1 MPDQNRA
8 RFRGYAGPNYTQVPD
23 ELFDEQLPDLSGA
36 ELKVLLYIMRR
47 TFGFKRESDNISIS
61 QMLNGLCSRSGRQ
74 LDRGVGLSKK
84 TLLLA
89 IRSLEEQDIIMTERR
104 RSVEKGDEP
113 TTYRLNVL
121 AADAH
126 DKPTEM
132 TGGQSHHEDREES
145 TPPVGEKLH
154 HGGDDAITR
163 SVGGK
168 VRHGGDVK
176 TTLPVGEKLHQG
188 GGGETTP
195 PPWGRNYPTQ
205 YKERER
211 EKEKELSNFRKAP
224 PDSFDIEETPANGT
238 EGSQIQTILA
248 DAGESDRGRG
258 VSRTTKNATNNG
270 KSPEAAFMESEAR
283 QQLLTF
289 VQDFG
294 REFNDAASL
303 RSSTSR
309 MANLYHNAHIP
320 MNAFIAHLYAARAIT
335 QERTGAIRATAR
347 APDAESRKNK
357 MGYFFSVLEDR
368 LGLGEPPDD
377 ADDAGTMSDGAA
389 SFAATGTIRSP
400 RTRLVK

>member
-121 AADAH
+121 AADTH

-132 TGGQSHHEDREES
+132 TGGQGHHEDREES
-145 TPPVGEKLH
+145 TPPVEEK
-154 HGGDDAITR
+154 I
-163 SVGGK
+163 
-168 VRHGGDVK
+168 RHGGDVK
-176 TTLPVGEKLHQG
+176 TTLPVGGKLHQG

-195 PPWGRNYPTQ
+195 PPWRRNYPTQ

-211 EKEKELSNFRKAP
+211 EEEKESSNFRKAA
-224 PDSFDIEETPANGT
+224 PDSFDIQETPENGT
-238 EGSQIQTILA
+238 ERDQDRTILA
-248 DAGESDRGRG
+248 DAGESNRGRG
-258 VSRTTKNATNNG
+258 VPRTTKNAVNNG
-270 KSPEAAFMESEAR
+270 KSPEETFTESEAR
-283 QQLLTF
+283 QQLLAF

-320 MNAFIAHLYAARAIT
+320 MDDFIAHLYAARATT
-335 QERTGAIRATAR
+335 QERTGAIRATAS

-357 MGYFFSVLEDR
+357 MGYFFSVLEGQ

-377 ADDAGTMSDGAA
+377 ADDAGPMSDGAA

-400 RTRLVK
+400 HTRLVKGSR

>member
-61 QMLNGLCSRSGRQ
+61 QMLNGLSTRSGRQ

-89 IRSLEEQDIIMTERR
+89 IRSLEEQGIIMTERR

-126 DKPTEM
+126 DEPTEM
-132 TGGQSHHEDREES
+132 TGDQSHHEDREES
-145 TPPVGEKLH
+145 TPP
-154 HGGDDAITR
+154 
-163 SVGGK
+163 VGGK

-176 TTLPVGEKLHQG
+176 TTLPVGEKLHHG

-195 PPWGRNYPTQ
+195 PPWRRNYPTQ
-205 YKERER
+205 YKEREKER
-211 EKEKELSNFRKAP
+211 EKEPSNFRKAP
-224 PDSFDIEETPANGT
+224 PDYFNIEETPVSAT
-238 EGSQIQTILA
+238 ERDQDLTIRA
-248 DAGESDRGRG
+248 DVGEAEQ
-258 VSRTTKNATNNG
+258 SRNVLRVTNNSANNG
-270 KSPEAAFMESEAR
+270 KSPDAMFAESEAR
-283 QQLLTF
+283 QQLLAF

-309 MANLYHNAHIP
+309 MANLYHDAHIP
-320 MNAFIAHLYAARAIT
+320 MDEFIAHLYAARATT
-335 QERTGAIRATAR
+335 QERTGAIRATAG
-347 APDAESRKNK
+347 APDAEWRKNK
-357 MGYFFSVLEDR
+357 MGYFFSVLESR
-368 LGLGEPPDD
+368 IGLREQPEGEDFVSNN
-377 ADDAGTMSDGAA
+377 ATSNVLAGTQHGQP
-389 SFAATGTIRSP
+389 GRGQ
-400 RTRLVK
+400 

>member
-1 MPDQNRA
+1 MPDQDRA

-61 QMLNGLCSRSGRQ
+61 QMLNGLRARNGRQ

-121 AADAH
+121 PPDTH
-126 DKPTEM
+126 DGPIKM
-132 TGGQSHHEDREES
+132 ASDQGHHEAWEES
-145 TPPVGEKLH
+145 TPPVGE
-154 HGGDDAITR
+154 
-163 SVGGK
+163 K

-176 TTLPVGEKLHQG
+176 TTSPVGGKLHQG
-188 GGGETTP
+188 GGEESTP
-195 PPWGRNYPTQ
+195 PPWGRNSPTQ
-205 YKERER
+205 YKERETQ
-211 EKEKELSNFRKAP
+211 KEKKSSNFRKAP
-224 PDSFDIEETPANGT
+224 ANYLDVEETLVTSIERN
-238 EGSQIQTILA
+238 QDQTIVGG
-248 DAGESDRGRG
+248 AGELEQSGGLHRA
-258 VSRTTKNATNNG
+258 TKNATDKG
-270 KSPEAAFMESEAR
+270 KRPDTTFAESEAR
-283 QQLLTF
+283 QHLLAF

-320 MNAFIAHLYAARAIT
+320 MDEFIAHLYAARATT
-335 QERTGAIRATAR
+335 QERTSAIRATA
-347 APDAESRKNK
+347 ATPDAEWRKNK
-357 MGYFFSVLEDR
+357 MGYFFSVLESR
-368 LGLGEPPDD
+368 LGLREQPEGEDLVSND
-377 ADDAGTMSDGAA
+377 AISGVLAGTQQAPGR
-389 SFAATGTIRSP
+389 GQ
-400 RTRLVK
+400 